1 MNQLSLLR
9 RATATGLVAA
19 ALSAILTATSLLG
32 GSPVAPVSEPPPES
46 KSESWLEEWW
56 NGKYMTGNWFG
67 LRDTLADRGFK
78 FSGKYEGIFF
88 GVVDSQRGS
97 RGFYDQEL
105 AFAGELDFAKL
116 TGAESLEGWSGF
128 GEVRWRDSRA
138 NSNPNTFVLASSL
151 FQPSN
156 NQSGTQWRLLTFG
169 LEYETPELFGIKEF
183 LTLRGGWLRPQKE
196 FIDQPLSKLFVNN
209 AVESAKG
216 VGGNIQFSSSFS
228 TWGGTLQVKPI
239 DWYYLKLGLFMA
251 YPNATASSNHGL
263 AFEGFAEDTTQNG
276 LFFMGE
282 TGVTPKIGASQL
294 PGKYAFGGFYYGGQ
308 RNSFNG
314 TYNYGQWGLYWQA
327 DQMLFREPSPEE
339 PAPLSKGPSDAKSTV
354 SDGKSLKEPVA
365 PSKPKLSK
373 QGLYTFNLISF
384 APKYNNL
391 YPFYFQSGL
400 VYEGLIPTRDKDKLM
415 FAIAYG
421 AYSLF
426 NIDNLQQ
433 TGNVNQPNYSSFWS
447 GTIAFRSTSGLTSS
461 PLCSTSSSP
470 TERAQC
476 RMRRSSASP
485 TPSPS
490 SLRHLSG
497 AYKPRTAA
505 GRSPAA
511 VHSFGLAR
519 RDPNRPNRRTSA
531 KERIDTNDHVV
542 FK

>member
-1 MNQLSLLR
+1 MNQPSLLR
-9 RATATGLVAA
+9 RATGLVAA
-19 ALSAILTATSLLG
+19 TLSAILTATSLLG
-32 GSPVAPVSEPPPES
+32 GSPIAPSEPPPES
-46 KSESWLEEWW
+46 TSESWLEEWW

-116 TGAESLEGWSGF
+116 TGAEALEGWSGF

-183 LTLRGGWLRPQKE
+183 ITVRGGWLRPQKE

-327 DQMLFREPSPEE
+327 DQMLFREPPPEE
-339 PAPLSKGPSDAKSTV
+339 SAPMSKGPSDGKSTV

-421 AYSLF
+421 AYSQF
-426 NIDNLQQ
+426 NIDSLQQ
-433 TGNVNQPNYSSFWS
+433 RGNVNQPNYSIVLEWDYRIQINEWAYFQPFVQYFIQPN
-447 GTIAFRSTSGLTSS
+447 GTGAVQNATILGFTYAVAF
-461 PLCSTSSSP
+461 
-470 TERAQC
+470 
-476 RMRRSSASP
+476 
-485 TPSPS
+485 
-490 SLRHLSG
+490 
-497 AYKPRTAA
+497 
-505 GRSPAA
+505 
-511 VHSFGLAR
+511 
-519 RDPNRPNRRTSA
+519 
-531 KERIDTNDHVV
+531 
-542 FK
+542 